1 MQHLKGIIALI
12 FFLFQTTVMK
22 SQSTES
28 NPTNYDNMSLEELM
42 NVKITVASIKELT
55 PRQSPGIIT
64 YITAEEIRNIGARD
78 LMEVLRQVPGF
89 EFGADV
95 EGVVGIAV
103 RGNWAHEGKVVLFID
118 GIEMNESLYSTLQL
132 GSHYP
137 VDNIERIEIIRGP
150 GSALH
155 GGYAAYAVIKIITK
169 TAKLGSQD
177 IAGQFSQSTT
187 KNGISN
193 SAVNIYFS
201 KKSEKAGFSIKL
213 NGINSLRSHSLYK
226 DVYGNGYDM
235 SKNSDL
241 KNIFINATGNI
252 GKLQLRI
259 ISDNY
264 TIEGRDNYVAIADQ
278 KSDCQFTSNNIEA
291 KYEIKA
297 NEKFKIIPRIVISKQ
312 YPWSTPKNAL
322 DEDIEPFRV
331 NTVSVLGAINT
342 VNDFNENINLSSGV
356 TIKREI
362 STNEIENEIFQ
373 TTGTNKFVNENI
385 SIFSQVLFSVKWFN
399 LIGGLRFNYNKR
411 YENALV
417 PRIGITREF
426 KTSHIKALYSKAF
439 RAPSTENIDLGI
451 NIRPEFTD
459 VMEIEGGF
467 KITSDAYL
475 TLNAFHMQTR
485 HPIVYYVE
493 PITDSDAYTNLSTTG
508 TDGLEMVLQI
518 KKKWGGIDVN
528 GSYYNSKD
536 GDDVQI
542 YSVPGKENMHLGLAK
557 YKANFSAHFLI
568 NSSFQ
573 LGSNLTWLST
583 RYGVAN
589 VQSVDETS
597 VYTKYPSFL
606 LLNAHIEY
614 RVKKMKGLTVRF
626 GIKNILNDEEVFI
639 QPYSSNHAP
648 LPGMQREYQLKIT
661 FQNF

>member
-1 MQHLKGIIALI
+1 MQLLKGIIALV
-12 FFLFQTTVMK
+12 LLLLQTTVMR

-64 YITAEEIRNIGARD
+64 YITAEEIRNLGARD

-89 EFGADV
+89 EFGVDV

-169 TAKLGSQD
+169 AAKTGSQD

-187 KNGISN
+187 QNGISN
-193 SAVNIYFS
+193 SNVNLYYS
-201 KKSEKAGFSIKL
+201 KKTEKSGFSIKL
-213 NGINSLRSHSLYK
+213 NGTKSLRSHSLYK

-241 KNIFINATGNI
+241 KNIFINVSGNI

-264 TIEGRDNYVAIADQ
+264 TIQGRDNYVAIANV
-278 KSDCQFTSNNIEA
+278 KSICQFTSNNIEA

-297 NEKFKIIPRIVISKQ
+297 NKKFKIIPRIVVSKQ
-312 YPWSTPKNAL
+312 YPWSTPKKSI
-322 DEDIEPFRV
+322 DVDTDPFLK
-331 NTVSVLGAINT
+331 NTVSILGAINT
-342 VNDFNENINLSSGV
+342 VNDFNENINLSSGI
-356 TIKREI
+356 TLKRET
-362 STNEIENEIFQ
+362 STNELENEVFQ
-373 TTGTNKFVNENI
+373 TTGTNKFINENI
-385 SIFSQVLFSVKWFN
+385 SLFSQALFSTKWFN
-399 LIGGLRFNYNKR
+399 ITGGLRFNYNKR

-426 KTSHIKALYSKAF
+426 RTSHIKALYSRAF
-439 RAPSTENIDLGI
+439 RAPSTENIDLGFH
-451 NIRPEFTD
+451 IRPEFTD

-467 KITSDAYL
+467 KITSDAYI
-475 TLNAFHMQTR
+475 TINAFHMQTR

-493 PITDSDAYTNLSTTG
+493 PITDEDAYTNLSSTG
-508 TDGLEMVLQI
+508 SDGIEMVVQI
-518 KKKWGGIDVN
+518 KKKWGGVDIN
-528 GSYYNSKD
+528 GSFYNSKD

-542 YSVPGKENMHLGLAK
+542 YSVPGKENTHLGLAK
-557 YKANFSAHFLI
+557 YKANFSAHYLI
-568 NSSFQ
+568 TSSIQ
-573 LGSNLTWLST
+573 VGSNLNWLSP
-583 RYGVAN
+583 RYGIGEVYT
-589 VQSVDETS
+589 VDEIP
-597 VYTKYPSFL
+597 VYTKYPSFV

-614 RVKKMKGLTVRF
+614 RVKKIKGLTIRF
-626 GIKNILNDEEVFI
+626 GIRNILNDEELFI

-661 FQNF
+661 LQNF

>member
-12 FFLFQTTVMK
+12 FLLLQTTVMR
-22 SQSTES
+22 SQSTEN

-64 YITAEEIRNIGARD
+64 YITAEEIRNLGARD

-89 EFGADV
+89 EFGVDV
-95 EGVVGIAV
+95 EGVIGIAV

-132 GSHYP
+132 GGHYP

-177 IAGQFSQSTT
+177 ISGQFSQSVT

-193 SAVNIYFS
+193 SAASVYYS
-201 KKSEKAGFSIKL
+201 KKTEKAGFSIKL
-213 NGINSLRSHSLYK
+213 NGTNSLRSHSIYK
-226 DVYGNGYDM
+226 DVYGNSYDM
-235 SKNSDL
+235 SNNSDL
-241 KNIFINATGNI
+241 KNIFINASGNI

-264 TIEGRDNYVAIADQ
+264 TLQSRDHYVAL
-278 KSDCQFTSNNIEA
+278 KNRSGNYTFSSNNVEA

-297 NEKFKIIPRIVISKQ
+297 NEKFTIIPQFVISKQ
-312 YPWSTPKNAL
+312 YPWSTSKKTI
-322 DEDIEPFRV
+322 DEDSYPFRT

-342 VNDFNENINLSSGV
+342 VNDFNENINLSSGI
-356 TIKREI
+356 TLKREI
-362 STNEIENEIFQ
+362 STNELENETFQ

-385 SIFSQVLFSVKWFN
+385 SIFSQALFSTKWFN
-399 LIGGLRFNYNKR
+399 IIAGLRFNYNQR

-426 KTSHIKALYSKAF
+426 KTSHIKALYSRAF
-439 RAPSTENIDLGI
+439 RAPSTQNIDLGF

-475 TLNAFHMQTR
+475 TINAFHMQTR
-485 HPIVYYVE
+485 NPIVYYVE
-493 PITDSDAYTNLSTTG
+493 PITDSDAYTNLSSTG

-518 KKKWGGIDVN
+518 KKKWGGVDFN
-528 GSYYNSKD
+528 GSCYSSKD

-542 YSVPGKENMHLGLAK
+542 YAVPGKENTHLGLAK
-557 YKANFSAHFLI
+557 YKANFSAHYLI
-568 NSSFQ
+568 TPSLQ
-573 LGSNLTWLST
+573 IGSNLTWLSP
-583 RYGVAN
+583 RYGIGEVY
-589 VQSVDETS
+589 SVDEIP

-606 LLNAHIEY
+606 LLNAHVEY
-614 RVKKMKGLTVRF
+614 RVKKIKGLTVRF
-626 GIKNILNDEEVFI
+626 GIRNILNDEELFI

>member
-12 FFLFQTTVMK
+12 FFLLQTTIIR
-22 SQSTES
+22 SQSTEN

-64 YITAEEIRNIGARD
+64 YITAEEIRNLGARD

-89 EFGADV
+89 EFGVDV
-95 EGVVGIAV
+95 DGVVGIAV

-155 GGYAAYAVIKIITK
+155 GGYAAYAVIKILTK
-169 TAKLGSQD
+169 TAKDGRQD
-177 IAGQFSQSTT
+177 ISSQFSQGVT

-193 SAVNIYFS
+193 TAANVYYS
-201 KKSEKAGFSIKL
+201 KKSERAGFSIKL
-213 NGINSLRSHSLYK
+213 NGTNSLRSHSLYK
-226 DVYGNGYDM
+226 DVYGNRYDM
-235 SKNSDL
+235 SNNSDL
-241 KNIFINATGNI
+241 ENIFINASGNI

-259 ISDNY
+259 LSDNY
-264 TIEGRDNYVAIADQ
+264 TIQSRDHYVELGDRTSTF
-278 KSDCQFTSNNIEA
+278 KFTSNNIEA
-291 KYEIKA
+291 KYELNA
-297 NEKFKIIPRIVISKQ
+297 NEKFKIIPRIVVSKQ
-312 YPWSTPKNAL
+312 YPWSTS
-322 DEDIEPFRV
+322 EETIEIDTDPFRI
-331 NTVSVLGAINT
+331 NTISILGAINT
-342 VNDFNENINLSSGV
+342 VNDFNENVNLSSGV
-356 TIKREI
+356 TLKREI
-362 STNEIENEIFQ
+362 STNELEKEIFQ

-385 SIFSQVLFSVKWFN
+385 SIFSQALFSTKWFN
-399 LIGGLRFNYNKR
+399 IIGGLRFNYNKR

-417 PRIGITREF
+417 PRIGVTREF
-426 KTSHIKALYSKAF
+426 KTAHVKALYSRAF
-439 RAPSTENIDLGI
+439 RAPSTENIDLGFH
-451 NIRPEFTD
+451 IRPEFTD

-493 PITDSDAYTNLSTTG
+493 PITETDAYTNLSTTG

-528 GSYYNSKD
+528 GSYYSSKD

-542 YSVPGKENMHLGLAK
+542 YSIPGKENMHLGLAK
-557 YKANFSAHFLI
+557 YKANLSAHILI
-568 NSSFQ
+568 TSSLQ

-583 RYGVAN
+583 RYGISEVYTI
-589 VQSVDETS
+589 DEIP
-597 VYTKYPSFL
+597 VYTKYPNFL
-606 LLNAHIEY
+606 LLNAHAEY
-614 RVKKMKGLTVRF
+614 RVKKVKGLSVRF
-626 GIKNILNDEEVFI
+626 GLKNILNEKELFI
-639 QPYSSNHAP
+639 QPYGSNHAP
-648 LPGMQREYQLKIT
+648 LPGMQREYLLKIT
-661 FQNF
+661 YQNF